1 MGAATSKGK
10 VDEKLSN
17 GIQKALND
25 KWVPIFMKLKDDNS
39 SVQYASIVG
48 EKTVTADTLENL
60 ANKFAQSPVEMENTQ
75 NQRNFRANAAAGQDK
90 FTAAAKA
97 GQANSGAANATRK
110 LSWWEKQKEATKKQ
124 TEAFKQHKERVG
136 AVTNAAGR
144 GIGAA
149 AGTAGRGIGAVA
161 GTAGRGIGAVAGA
174 AGRGIGAVAGA
185 AGRGIGAAAG
195 AAGRGIGAAAG
206 AAGRGIG
213 AAGRGIGAA
222 AGAAGHGIGA
232 AAAAGRKRIGNM
244 FTRKANKAPPAAN
257 EPVYGPIDTRPTP
270 ENIVKRDPRQNAAN
284 IIAKRDQRKVNR
296 EAPSE
301 NVNLSSS
308 PFSSN
313 ENEDPRGQT
322 PEAIAKREQRA
333 ANKGKVPDKIIY
345 APGDR
350 KNELAPNLFSGG
362 YRRTTRRKYRKHL

>member
-124 TEAFKQHKERVG
+124 TEAFKQHREKVG
-136 AVTNAAGR
+136 AAAGAAGR

-149 AGTAGRGIGAVA
+149 AGTAGRGIGAA
-161 GTAGRGIGAVAGA
+161 TGA

-195 AAGRGIGAAAG
+195 AA
-206 AAGRGIG
+206 
-213 AAGRGIGAA
+213 
-222 AGAAGHGIGA
+222 
-232 AAAAGRKRIGNM
+232 RKRIGNM
-244 FTRKANKAPPAAN
+244 FTRKANKASPAAN

-333 ANKGKVPDKIIY
+333 ANKGKVPDKINY